1 MRSFLFLATCAAAT
15 IASPALADVK
25 PVGADGFVVR
35 HEALVPVA
43 ADRAWHG
50 LVQPARW
57 WSGDHTFS
65 GNAANLTLAPQAEGC
80 FCEALPAGAARM
92 RAGSVRHMTVIFADP
107 GKVLRL
113 TGALGPLQGEP
124 VNAVLT
130 VTLSGEGAGTRI
142 VMEYVVGGAMRF
154 SREQI
159 GPAVDGVLR
168 EQLARLAALFPVQ
181 APTGDVGSDFLSG
194 VGTRP

>member
-1 MRSFLFLATCAAAT
+1 MKSFLFLAACAAAT
-15 IASPALADVK
+15 FASPALADVK
-25 PVGADGFVVR
+25 PVGGDGFVVR
-35 HEALVPVA
+35 HEAVVPVA
-43 ADRAWHG
+43 ADRAWDG

-65 GNAANLTLAPQAEGC
+65 GNAANLALVPQANGC
-80 FCEALPAGAARM
+80 FCETLPAGAART

-142 VMEYVVGGAMRF
+142 VMEYVVGGTMRF
-154 SREQI
+154 PREQI
-159 GPAVDGVLR
+159 GPAVNTVLG
-168 EQLARLAALFPVQ
+168 EQLARLAALFPAQ
-181 APTGDVGSDFLSG
+181 ASSGDLGSDFLSG

>member
-80 FCEALPAGAARM
+80 FCETLPAGAARM

-181 APTGDVGSDFLSG
+181 APAGDVGSDFLSG